1 MPVVFCN
8 DEELAAKL
16 HTLSGSV
23 SDQVKLSYL
32 GVAIFSRTGIY
43 EPWDGRT
50 LPGRAVVAATKI
62 RRELLSGEGPQRHGL
77 KKEGCV

>member
-23 SDQVKLSYL
+23 SDQVKLS
-32 GVAIFSRTGIY
+32 SR
-43 EPWDGRT
+43 GRHFRAQISMSRGGART
-50 LPGRAVVAATKI
+50 SPGRAVVAATKG
-62 RRELLSGEGPQRHGL
+62 RRDLLSGEGTHLQALRTRL
-77 KKEGCV
+77 V